1 MRTAKEIINEFK
13 AIADN
18 PRKAMDDYKIETGKG
33 AVGIMPV
40 YCPEEIVHA
49 AGYLPIGMWGA
60 QKKQIS
66 KARTYLPPFACSI
79 MQSVMELQLEG
90 VYDDLEAV
98 IFSVPCDTLKC
109 MSQKWNR
116 PVPAIV
122 FTHPQN
128 RKIAKDAANVFAREE
143 FNIVKEKL
151 EDILDVHISNKAIK
165 NSIAVYNE
173 NRAACREFS
182 DVAAEYA
189 AVVTP
194 SDRHAVIK
202 ARWFMEKSRHT
213 ALVKELIA
221 ALKAEPA
228 PEFKG
233 KKIIVTGIQ
242 VEPYDVLDIFQENGF
257 AIVADDLAQETRN
270 FRQDVPDDDDALM
283 ALARAWNEFDGCSLA
298 TDANKPKGQMIIDA
312 VKKYGADAVV
322 VCMMKFCDPEEFDYP
337 ILLQEFE
344 AAGVKNLY
352 IEVDQESTAFEQVKT
367 RIQTFAEILCRCQ
380 PDGQDRVHRL
390 RYRLQ
395 DVHPGQQVDARR
407 RLCQRRADLPG
418 SLHDDRNFRGPRC
431 VGNQE
436 LYLHGRLVRREFL
449 T

>member
-18 PRKAMDDYKIETGKG
+18 PRKAMDDYKKETGKG

-337 ILLQEFE
+337 ILLQELE

-352 IEVDQESTAFEQVKT
+352 IEIDQESTAFEQVKT
-367 RIQTFAEILCRCQ
+367 RIQTFAEIL
-380 PDGQDRVHRL
+380 
-390 RYRLQ
+390 
-395 DVHPGQQVDARR
+395 
-407 RLCQRRADLPG
+407 
-418 SLHDDRNFRGPRC
+418 
-431 VGNQE
+431 
-436 LYLHGRLVRREFL
+436 
-449 T
+449 

>member
-18 PRKAMDDYKIETGKG
+18 PRKAMDDYKKETGKG

-79 MQSVMELQLEG
+79 IQSVMELQLEG

-242 VEPYDVLDIFQENGF
+242 VEPYDVLDIFQDNGF

-298 TDANKPKGQMIIDA
+298 TDANKPKGQLIIDA

-367 RIQTFAEILCRCQ
+367 RIQTFAEIL
-380 PDGQDRVHRL
+380 
-390 RYRLQ
+390 
-395 DVHPGQQVDARR
+395 
-407 RLCQRRADLPG
+407 
-418 SLHDDRNFRGPRC
+418 
-431 VGNQE
+431 
-436 LYLHGRLVRREFL
+436 
-449 T
+449 

>member
-18 PRKAMDDYKIETGKG
+18 PRKARDDYKKETGKG

-367 RIQTFAEILCRCQ
+367 RIQTFAEIL
-380 PDGQDRVHRL
+380 
-390 RYRLQ
+390 
-395 DVHPGQQVDARR
+395 
-407 RLCQRRADLPG
+407 
-418 SLHDDRNFRGPRC
+418 
-431 VGNQE
+431 
-436 LYLHGRLVRREFL
+436 
-449 T
+449 

>member
-18 PRKAMDDYKIETGKG
+18 PRKAMDDYKKETGKG

-128 RKIAKDAANVFAREE
+128 RKIAKDAANVFACEE

-173 NRAACREFS
+173 NRAVCREFS

-367 RIQTFAEILCRCQ
+367 RIQTFAEIL
-380 PDGQDRVHRL
+380 
-390 RYRLQ
+390 
-395 DVHPGQQVDARR
+395 
-407 RLCQRRADLPG
+407 
-418 SLHDDRNFRGPRC
+418 
-431 VGNQE
+431 
-436 LYLHGRLVRREFL
+436 
-449 T
+449 

>member
-18 PRKAMDDYKIETGKG
+18 PRKAMDDYKKETGKG

-337 ILLQEFE
+337 ILLQEF
-344 AAGVKNLY
+344 ASLLNLTLAKIIHLSY
-352 IEVDQESTAFEQVKT
+352 DPV
-367 RIQTFAEILCRCQ
+367 L
-380 PDGQDRVHRL
+380 PRL
-390 RYRLQ
+390 
-395 DVHPGQQVDARR
+395 AN
-407 RLCQRRADLPG
+407 G
-418 SLHDDRNFRGPRC
+418 SLTALKNRRN
-431 VGNQE
+431 
-436 LYLHGRLVRREFL
+436 
-449 T
+449 

>member
-18 PRKAMDDYKIETGKG
+18 PRKAMDDYKKETGKG

-242 VEPYDVLDIFQENGF
+242 VEPYDVLVIFQENGF

-283 ALARAWNEFDGCSLA
+283 ALARAWTEFDGCSLA

-367 RIQTFAEILCRCQ
+367 RIQTFAEIL
-380 PDGQDRVHRL
+380 
-390 RYRLQ
+390 
-395 DVHPGQQVDARR
+395 
-407 RLCQRRADLPG
+407 
-418 SLHDDRNFRGPRC
+418 
-431 VGNQE
+431 
-436 LYLHGRLVRREFL
+436 
-449 T
+449 

>member
-18 PRKAMDDYKIETGKG
+18 PRKAMDDYKKETGKG

-352 IEVDQESTAFEQVKT
+352 IEVDQESTAFEQVKFCNNKNREGVT
-367 RIQTFAEILCRCQ
+367 VCL
-380 PDGQDRVHRL
+380 RL
-390 RYRLQ
+390 
-395 DVHPGQQVDARR
+395 
-407 RLCQRRADLPG
+407 
-418 SLHDDRNFRGPRC
+418 
-431 VGNQE
+431 
-436 LYLHGRLVRREFL
+436 
-449 T
+449 

>member
-18 PRKAMDDYKIETGKG
+18 PRKAMDDYKKETGKG

-312 VKKYGADAVV
+312 VKTYGADAVV

-367 RIQTFAEILCRCQ
+367 RIQTFAEIL
-380 PDGQDRVHRL
+380 
-390 RYRLQ
+390 
-395 DVHPGQQVDARR
+395 
-407 RLCQRRADLPG
+407 
-418 SLHDDRNFRGPRC
+418 
-431 VGNQE
+431 
-436 LYLHGRLVRREFL
+436 
-449 T
+449 

>member
-18 PRKAMDDYKIETGKG
+18 PRKAMDDYKKETGKG

-257 AIVADDLAQETRN
+257 AIVSDDLAQETRN

-367 RIQTFAEILCRCQ
+367 RIQTFAEIL
-380 PDGQDRVHRL
+380 
-390 RYRLQ
+390 
-395 DVHPGQQVDARR
+395 
-407 RLCQRRADLPG
+407 
-418 SLHDDRNFRGPRC
+418 
-431 VGNQE
+431 
-436 LYLHGRLVRREFL
+436 
-449 T
+449 

>member
-18 PRKAMDDYKIETGKG
+18 PRKAMDDYKKETGKG

-257 AIVADDLAQETRN
+257 AIIADDLAQETRN

-298 TDANKPKGQMIIDA
+298 TDVNKPKGQMIIDA

-367 RIQTFAEILCRCQ
+367 RIQTFAEIL
-380 PDGQDRVHRL
+380 
-390 RYRLQ
+390 
-395 DVHPGQQVDARR
+395 
-407 RLCQRRADLPG
+407 
-418 SLHDDRNFRGPRC
+418 
-431 VGNQE
+431 
-436 LYLHGRLVRREFL
+436 
-449 T
+449 

>member
-18 PRKAMDDYKIETGKG
+18 PRKAMDDYKKETGKG

-165 NSIAVYNE
+165 NSIAVYND

-367 RIQTFAEILCRCQ
+367 RIQTFAEIL
-380 PDGQDRVHRL
+380 
-390 RYRLQ
+390 
-395 DVHPGQQVDARR
+395 
-407 RLCQRRADLPG
+407 
-418 SLHDDRNFRGPRC
+418 
-431 VGNQE
+431 
-436 LYLHGRLVRREFL
+436 
-449 T
+449 

>member
-18 PRKAMDDYKIETGKG
+18 PRKAMDDYKKETGKG

-66 KARTYLPPFACSI
+66 KERTYLPPFACSI

-173 NRAACREFS
+173 NRAVCREFS

-352 IEVDQESTAFEQVKT
+352 IEIDQESTAFEQVKT
-367 RIQTFAEILCRCQ
+367 RIQTFAEIL
-380 PDGQDRVHRL
+380 
-390 RYRLQ
+390 
-395 DVHPGQQVDARR
+395 
-407 RLCQRRADLPG
+407 
-418 SLHDDRNFRGPRC
+418 
-431 VGNQE
+431 
-436 LYLHGRLVRREFL
+436 
-449 T
+449 

>member
-18 PRKAMDDYKIETGKG
+18 PRKAMDDYKKETGKG

-257 AIVADDLAQETRN
+257 ASVADDLAQETRN

-367 RIQTFAEILCRCQ
+367 RIQTFAEIL
-380 PDGQDRVHRL
+380 
-390 RYRLQ
+390 
-395 DVHPGQQVDARR
+395 
-407 RLCQRRADLPG
+407 
-418 SLHDDRNFRGPRC
+418 
-431 VGNQE
+431 
-436 LYLHGRLVRREFL
+436 
-449 T
+449 

>member
-18 PRKAMDDYKIETGKG
+18 PRKAMDDYKKETGKG

-257 AIVADDLAQETRN
+257 AIVADDLAPESRN

-367 RIQTFAEILCRCQ
+367 RIQTFAEIL
-380 PDGQDRVHRL
+380 
-390 RYRLQ
+390 
-395 DVHPGQQVDARR
+395 
-407 RLCQRRADLPG
+407 
-418 SLHDDRNFRGPRC
+418 
-431 VGNQE
+431 
-436 LYLHGRLVRREFL
+436 
-449 T
+449 

>member
-18 PRKAMDDYKIETGKG
+18 PRKAMDDYKKETGKG

-151 EDILDVHISNKAIK
+151 EDILDVHIANKAIK

-367 RIQTFAEILCRCQ
+367 RIQTFAEIL
-380 PDGQDRVHRL
+380 
-390 RYRLQ
+390 
-395 DVHPGQQVDARR
+395 
-407 RLCQRRADLPG
+407 
-418 SLHDDRNFRGPRC
+418 
-431 VGNQE
+431 
-436 LYLHGRLVRREFL
+436 
-449 T
+449 

>member
-18 PRKAMDDYKIETGKG
+18 PRKAMDDYKKETGKG

-257 AIVADDLAQETRN
+257 AIVEDDLAQETLN
-270 FRQDVPDDDDALM
+270 FLQDVTDDDDALM

-352 IEVDQESTAFEQVKT
+352 IEVDQDSTAFEQVKT
-367 RIQTFAEILCRCQ
+367 RIQTFAEIL
-380 PDGQDRVHRL
+380 
-390 RYRLQ
+390 
-395 DVHPGQQVDARR
+395 
-407 RLCQRRADLPG
+407 
-418 SLHDDRNFRGPRC
+418 
-431 VGNQE
+431 
-436 LYLHGRLVRREFL
+436 
-449 T
+449 

>member
-18 PRKAMDDYKIETGKG
+18 PRKAMDDYKKETGKG

-242 VEPYDVLDIFQENGF
+242 VEPSDVLDIFQENGF

-367 RIQTFAEILCRCQ
+367 RIQTFAEIL
-380 PDGQDRVHRL
+380 
-390 RYRLQ
+390 
-395 DVHPGQQVDARR
+395 
-407 RLCQRRADLPG
+407 
-418 SLHDDRNFRGPRC
+418 
-431 VGNQE
+431 
-436 LYLHGRLVRREFL
+436 
-449 T
+449 

>member
-18 PRKAMDDYKIETGKG
+18 PRKAMDDYKKETGKG

-189 AVVTP
+189 AVVPP

-367 RIQTFAEILCRCQ
+367 RIQTFAEIL
-380 PDGQDRVHRL
+380 
-390 RYRLQ
+390 
-395 DVHPGQQVDARR
+395 
-407 RLCQRRADLPG
+407 
-418 SLHDDRNFRGPRC
+418 
-431 VGNQE
+431 
-436 LYLHGRLVRREFL
+436 
-449 T
+449 

>member
-18 PRKAMDDYKIETGKG
+18 PRKAMDDYKKETGKG

-352 IEVDQESTAFEQVKT
+352 IEVDQESTAIEQVKT
-367 RIQTFAEILCRCQ
+367 RIQTFAEIL
-380 PDGQDRVHRL
+380 
-390 RYRLQ
+390 
-395 DVHPGQQVDARR
+395 
-407 RLCQRRADLPG
+407 
-418 SLHDDRNFRGPRC
+418 
-431 VGNQE
+431 
-436 LYLHGRLVRREFL
+436 
-449 T
+449 

>member
-18 PRKAMDDYKIETGKG
+18 PRKAMDDYKKETGKG

-352 IEVDQESTAFEQVKT
+352 IELDQESTAFEQVKT
-367 RIQTFAEILCRCQ
+367 RIQTFAEIL
-380 PDGQDRVHRL
+380 
-390 RYRLQ
+390 
-395 DVHPGQQVDARR
+395 
-407 RLCQRRADLPG
+407 
-418 SLHDDRNFRGPRC
+418 
-431 VGNQE
+431 
-436 LYLHGRLVRREFL
+436 
-449 T
+449 

>member
-18 PRKAMDDYKIETGKG
+18 PRKAMDDYKKETGKG

-173 NRAACREFS
+173 NRAVCREFS

-352 IEVDQESTAFEQVKT
+352 IEIDQESTAFEQVKT
-367 RIQTFAEILCRCQ
+367 RIQTFAEILQ
-380 PDGQDRVHRL
+380 
-390 RYRLQ
+390 
-395 DVHPGQQVDARR
+395 
-407 RLCQRRADLPG
+407 
-418 SLHDDRNFRGPRC
+418 
-431 VGNQE
+431 
-436 LYLHGRLVRREFL
+436 
-449 T
+449 

>member
-18 PRKAMDDYKIETGKG
+18 PRKAMDDYKKESGKG

-352 IEVDQESTAFEQVKT
+352 IEIDQESTAFEQVKT
-367 RIQTFAEILCRCQ
+367 RIQTFAEIL
-380 PDGQDRVHRL
+380 
-390 RYRLQ
+390 
-395 DVHPGQQVDARR
+395 
-407 RLCQRRADLPG
+407 
-418 SLHDDRNFRGPRC
+418 
-431 VGNQE
+431 
-436 LYLHGRLVRREFL
+436 
-449 T
+449 

>member
-18 PRKAMDDYKIETGKG
+18 PRKAMDDYKKETGKG

-128 RKIAKDAANVFAREE
+128 RKIAKDAAKVFAREE

-352 IEVDQESTAFEQVKT
+352 IEIDQESTAFEQVKT
-367 RIQTFAEILCRCQ
+367 RIQTFAEIL
-380 PDGQDRVHRL
+380 
-390 RYRLQ
+390 
-395 DVHPGQQVDARR
+395 
-407 RLCQRRADLPG
+407 
-418 SLHDDRNFRGPRC
+418 
-431 VGNQE
+431 
-436 LYLHGRLVRREFL
+436 
-449 T
+449 

>member
-18 PRKAMDDYKIETGKG
+18 PRKAMDDYKKENGKG

-367 RIQTFAEILCRCQ
+367 RIQTFAEIL
-380 PDGQDRVHRL
+380 
-390 RYRLQ
+390 
-395 DVHPGQQVDARR
+395 
-407 RLCQRRADLPG
+407 
-418 SLHDDRNFRGPRC
+418 
-431 VGNQE
+431 
-436 LYLHGRLVRREFL
+436 
-449 T
+449 

>member
-18 PRKAMDDYKIETGKG
+18 PRKAMDDYKKETGKG

-194 SDRHAVIK
+194 SDSHAVLK

-367 RIQTFAEILCRCQ
+367 RIQTFAEIL
-380 PDGQDRVHRL
+380 
-390 RYRLQ
+390 
-395 DVHPGQQVDARR
+395 
-407 RLCQRRADLPG
+407 
-418 SLHDDRNFRGPRC
+418 
-431 VGNQE
+431 
-436 LYLHGRLVRREFL
+436 
-449 T
+449 

>member
-18 PRKAMDDYKIETGKG
+18 PRKAMDDYKKETGKG

-128 RKIAKDAANVFAREE
+128 RKIAKYAANVFAREE

-298 TDANKPKGQMIIDA
+298 TDVNKPKGQMIIDA

-367 RIQTFAEILCRCQ
+367 RIQTFAEIL
-380 PDGQDRVHRL
+380 
-390 RYRLQ
+390 
-395 DVHPGQQVDARR
+395 
-407 RLCQRRADLPG
+407 
-418 SLHDDRNFRGPRC
+418 
-431 VGNQE
+431 
-436 LYLHGRLVRREFL
+436 
-449 T
+449 

>member
-18 PRKAMDDYKIETGKG
+18 PRKAMDDYKKETGKG

-66 KARTYLPPFACSI
+66 KAPTYLPPFACSI

-298 TDANKPKGQMIIDA
+298 TDVNKPKGQMIIDA

-367 RIQTFAEILCRCQ
+367 RIQTFAEIL
-380 PDGQDRVHRL
+380 
-390 RYRLQ
+390 
-395 DVHPGQQVDARR
+395 
-407 RLCQRRADLPG
+407 
-418 SLHDDRNFRGPRC
+418 
-431 VGNQE
+431 
-436 LYLHGRLVRREFL
+436 
-449 T
+449 

>member
-18 PRKAMDDYKIETGKG
+18 PRKAMDDYKKETGKG

-143 FNIVKEKL
+143 FYIVKEKL

-298 TDANKPKGQMIIDA
+298 TDVNKPKGQMIIDA

-367 RIQTFAEILCRCQ
+367 RIQTFAEIL
-380 PDGQDRVHRL
+380 
-390 RYRLQ
+390 
-395 DVHPGQQVDARR
+395 
-407 RLCQRRADLPG
+407 
-418 SLHDDRNFRGPRC
+418 
-431 VGNQE
+431 
-436 LYLHGRLVRREFL
+436 
-449 T
+449 

>member
-1 MRTAKEIINEFK
+1 MRTVKEIINEFK

-18 PRKAMDDYKIETGKG
+18 PRKAMDDYKKETGKG

-352 IEVDQESTAFEQVKT
+352 IEIDQESTAFEQVKT
-367 RIQTFAEILCRCQ
+367 RIQTFAEIL
-380 PDGQDRVHRL
+380 
-390 RYRLQ
+390 
-395 DVHPGQQVDARR
+395 
-407 RLCQRRADLPG
+407 
-418 SLHDDRNFRGPRC
+418 
-431 VGNQE
+431 
-436 LYLHGRLVRREFL
+436 
-449 T
+449 

>member
-18 PRKAMDDYKIETGKG
+18 PRKAMDDYKKETGKG

-60 QKKQIS
+60 QKKQIP

-257 AIVADDLAQETRN
+257 AIVEDDLAQETRN

-367 RIQTFAEILCRCQ
+367 RIQTFAEIL
-380 PDGQDRVHRL
+380 
-390 RYRLQ
+390 
-395 DVHPGQQVDARR
+395 
-407 RLCQRRADLPG
+407 
-418 SLHDDRNFRGPRC
+418 
-431 VGNQE
+431 
-436 LYLHGRLVRREFL
+436 
-449 T
+449 

>member
-18 PRKAMDDYKIETGKG
+18 PRKAMDDYKKETGKG

-337 ILLQEFE
+337 ILLQKFE

-367 RIQTFAEILCRCQ
+367 RIQTFAEIL
-380 PDGQDRVHRL
+380 
-390 RYRLQ
+390 
-395 DVHPGQQVDARR
+395 
-407 RLCQRRADLPG
+407 
-418 SLHDDRNFRGPRC
+418 
-431 VGNQE
+431 
-436 LYLHGRLVRREFL
+436 
-449 T
+449 

>member
-18 PRKAMDDYKIETGKG
+18 PRKAMDDYKKETGKG

-283 ALARAWNEFDGCSLA
+283 ALARAWNEFDRSSLA
-298 TDANKPKGQMIIDA
+298 THSNKPKCQMIIYA

-322 VCMMKFCDPEEFDYP
+322 VCMMEFCDPEEFDYP

-367 RIQTFAEILCRCQ
+367 RIQTFAEIL
-380 PDGQDRVHRL
+380 
-390 RYRLQ
+390 
-395 DVHPGQQVDARR
+395 
-407 RLCQRRADLPG
+407 
-418 SLHDDRNFRGPRC
+418 
-431 VGNQE
+431 
-436 LYLHGRLVRREFL
+436 
-449 T
+449 

>member
-18 PRKAMDDYKIETGKG
+18 PRKAMDDYKKETGKG

-352 IEVDQESTAFEQVKT
+352 IEIDQESTAFEQVKT
-367 RIQTFAEILCRCQ
+367 RIQTFAEIL
-380 PDGQDRVHRL
+380 
-390 RYRLQ
+390 
-395 DVHPGQQVDARR
+395 
-407 RLCQRRADLPG
+407 
-418 SLHDDRNFRGPRC
+418 
-431 VGNQE
+431 
-436 LYLHGRLVRREFL
+436 
-449 T
+449 

>member
-18 PRKAMDDYKIETGKG
+18 PRKAMDDYKKETGKG

-242 VEPYDVLDIFQENGF
+242 VEPYDVLDIFQQNGF

-367 RIQTFAEILCRCQ
+367 RIQTFAEIL
-380 PDGQDRVHRL
+380 
-390 RYRLQ
+390 
-395 DVHPGQQVDARR
+395 
-407 RLCQRRADLPG
+407 
-418 SLHDDRNFRGPRC
+418 
-431 VGNQE
+431 
-436 LYLHGRLVRREFL
+436 
-449 T
+449 